1 MTEKFEIIASL
12 PFFYSFP
19 VKLKIATLD
28 NKQSWSVQKWSVT
41 IQALKSR
48 ILYWHWNLTED
59 QIWNTCKAY
68 VQYIGC
74 DYFLILWDNK
84 TKYLGYDFQWAVF
97 EIIVSLE
104 SPPFGAK
111 KIRYYSLISHLASWS
126 RFYLLSRI
134 SLPKV
139 MLNAASRLLQA
150 IYPQPSLFEW
160 RGLAP
165 PQVLPKLRGEY
176 GTSEKGESWT
186 QRGARDRYDGNEDR
200 TRVESDGKE
209 KEREL
214 HCFFSSHQSY
224 CPLSLT
230 INSNIPQK
238 VIASDWGQG
247 RGGEGAAVPRL

>member
-1 MTEKFEIIASL
+1 MTW
-12 PFFYSFP
+12 
-19 VKLKIATLD
+19 
-28 NKQSWSVQKWSVT
+28 QRWSVT

-59 QIWNTCKAY
+59 QIWNTCKAH

-97 EIIVSLE
+97 EIIVFLE

-111 KIRYYSLISHLASWS
+111 KIRYCSLISQKRKTPPSLVIYFLASWS

-160 RGLAP
+160 RGAGP
-165 PQVLPKLRGEY
+165 STSSPK
-176 GTSEKGESWT
+176 
-186 QRGARDRYDGNEDR
+186 A
-200 TRVESDGKE
+200 
-209 KEREL
+209 
-214 HCFFSSHQSY
+214 
-224 CPLSLT
+224 
-230 INSNIPQK
+230 
-238 VIASDWGQG
+238 
-247 RGGEGAAVPRL
+247 